1 LDEERQ
7 QLVISNYEYKKQL
20 KEIEEKILEVLRTSE
35 GDILDDE
42 KGV

>member
-1 LDEERQ
+1 
-7 QLVISNYEYKKQL
+7 L

-42 KGV
+42 KGVQVLKDS